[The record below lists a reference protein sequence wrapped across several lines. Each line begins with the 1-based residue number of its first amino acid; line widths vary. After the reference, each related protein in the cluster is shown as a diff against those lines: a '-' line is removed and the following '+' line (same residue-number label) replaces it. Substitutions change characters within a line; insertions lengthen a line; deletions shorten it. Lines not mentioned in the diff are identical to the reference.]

1 VEKMGL
7 KYSKTPKSAEPQKL
21 LIKPIKSILYKGLS
35 NIYV

>member
-7 KYSKTPKSAEPQKL
+7 KYSKTPKSVKPQTT
-21 LIKPIKSILYKGLS
+21 LINPIKSILYKSLS

>member
-7 KYSKTPKSAEPQKL
+7 KYSKTPKPQKPQIP
-21 LIKPIKSILYKGLS
+21 LINPIKSILNKDLS